1 MSQYQPRITVVGS
14 MNMDTFMLVK
24 GLPQIG
30 ETIAAKGV
38 KKAFG
43 GKVSQMSYAR
53 FNRDYDPG

>member
-1 MSQYQPRITVVGS
+1 